1 MGEFLRP
8 EMVPIWGTVFGT
20 LMIFGIVASVMW
32 SKVREKELNVHQEMR
47 IREMDHQ
54 RRMKELEVELEK
66 AKAQQAAGKTTVQN
80 A

>member
-1 MGEFLRP
+1 MPDLFRP
-8 EMVPIWGTVFGT
+8 DMVPIWGTVFGT

-32 SKVREKELNVHQEMR
+32 FKVREKELNVHQDMR

-54 RRMKELEVELEK
+54 RKMKELEVELEK
-66 AKAQQAAGKTTVQN
+66 AKAQQASGKAT

>member
-1 MGEFLRP
+1 MEELLRP
-8 EMVPIWGTVFGT
+8 DTIPIWGTVFGT

-32 SKVREKELNVHQEMR
+32 FKAREKELNVHQEMR

-66 AKAQQAAGKTTVQN
+66 AKPRQAAAKTV
-80 A
+80 AP